1 MTTLSYILLLAPICE
16 KTTVACIVLAVFA
29 FAIGLAYIVYM
40 CGGFT
45 YDTPKNTS
53 KKWPVI
59 CFIVA
64 FMCSIAAGLM
74 PDRKTVYMV
83 AGVETINKFSQTEVA
98 KELGDSGM
106 SIVKDITTIIHTY
119 TLDAVKEAKKKKNR
133 NNDEEDEY

>member
-1 MTTLSYILLLAPICE
+1 MTTLSYILLLAPIVE
-16 KTTVACIVLAVFA
+16 NFQIACIWLAVIFA
-29 FAIGLAYIVYM
+29 VIGIAYIVYM
-40 CGGFT
+40 CGGLT

-59 CFIVA
+59 CFIIT
-64 FMCSIAAGLM
+64 FLCSMGAGLM
-74 PDRKTVYMV
+74 PDRKTIYMV

-119 TLDAVKEAKKKKNR
+119 TLDAVKEAKNSNKPR
-133 NNDEEDEY
+133 TNDED